1 MIAALFVATDDA
13 VLRQSPAEQEWSL
26 LEIVGHLI
34 VSDRPAFE
42 DRIMAILNGELP
54 RARFDAQAANAD
66 RDFRAESVD
75 ELLGELRASR
85 QRAAGFVGELDPT
98 IYMRIILI

>member
-1 MIAALFVATDDA
+1 
-13 VLRQSPAEQEWSL
+13 
-26 LEIVGHLI
+26 
-34 VSDRPAFE
+34 
-42 DRIMAILNGELP
+42 MAILNGERPL
-54 RARFDAQAANAD
+54 ARFDAQAANAD